1 MVRHILHIDRRR
13 QANSVSAR
21 SANLCATSRSS
32 PLQFCNQS
40 RRKMYCSCLPQCWR
54 SAFASCALLAK
65 PDWLFLDE
73 ATASLDVES
82 EKAFFEA
89 LQRCLP
95 NTTIVSIAH
104 RPEVTTYHRTWK
116 SANKSMR
123 VLVRS
128 ENFSTSPRTSLRSAQ
143 ILNRKKP
150 GVGGLPKQIVRIKPN
165 TRWRY
170 YDAASQRGHSLEQRC
185 QAGLWSVRQG

>member
-1 MVRHILHIDRRR
+1 
-13 QANSVSAR
+13 
-21 SANLCATSRSS
+21 
-32 PLQFCNQS
+32 
-40 RRKMYCSCLPQCWR
+40 MYCSCLPQCWR

-104 RPEVTTYHRTWK
+104 RPEVKTYHQRHLEIGK
-116 SANKSMR
+116 QVDAR
-123 VLVRS
+123 LGLVGKL
-128 ENFSTSPRTSLRSAQ
+128 FDITS
-143 ILNRKKP
+143 
-150 GVGGLPKQIVRIKPN
+150 
-165 TRWRY
+165 
-170 YDAASQRGHSLEQRC
+170 D
-185 QAGLWSVRQG
+185 